1 MECNKV
7 IKKMLSGEI
16 RVTENLF
23 GEFCL
28 FANGLSDMDSVM
40 RIAFEEKIN
49 FAEELSRNNIDFKLV
64 VSRK

>member
-40 RIAFEEKIN
+40 KIAFEEKIN
-49 FAEELSRNNIDFKLV
+49 FAEELSKNNIDFKLV

>member
-7 IKKMLSGEI
+7 IKKMLSGDI
-16 RVTENLF
+16 RTTENLF
-23 GEFCL
+23 GAFCL
-28 FANGLSDMDSVM
+28 FANGLSDIDTVM
-40 RIAFEEKIN
+40 RIAFEEKVN